1 MRQKNA
7 EELSTSDI
15 NTLFQKKE
23 FLKQKLNHL
32 KGREQLLKIQ
42 ERKFRTK
49 RLIEVGGLAAKAQ
62 IDHLPTNILFG
73 AFLYLQQQLNDPQT
87 LKQWEHAGGKA
98 FNNDKQPKSITAVV
112 IKFNIPPLEE
122 IKALLKASSCKW
134 NKIRKEWEGLLSQDQ
149 LKTLSDAL
157 REGEGRLTVLEETK
171 VE

>member
-87 LKQWEHAGGKA
+87 LKQWEHA
-98 FNNDKQPKSITAVV
+98 
-112 IKFNIPPLEE
+112 
-122 IKALLKASSCKW
+122 
-134 NKIRKEWEGLLSQDQ
+134 
-149 LKTLSDAL
+149 
-157 REGEGRLTVLEETK
+157 
-171 VE
+171 